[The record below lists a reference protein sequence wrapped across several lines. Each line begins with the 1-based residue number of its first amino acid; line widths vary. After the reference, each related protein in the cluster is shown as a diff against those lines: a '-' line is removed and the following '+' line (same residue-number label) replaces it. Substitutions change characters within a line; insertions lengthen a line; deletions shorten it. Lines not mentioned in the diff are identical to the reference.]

1 MSFITQVSAL
11 IIKGDK
17 VLMIKEK
24 KPETQGG
31 WNLPG
36 GHIRLKERVVDA
48 AVRETFEETGL
59 NFIPESIIGIYTSC
73 PDNHYYHFVVKGEII
88 EENLQSSPEDLESDW
103 VSLTEITS
111 RELRNA
117 QRLEKIIDD
126 YLSGFHIPLTV
137 LKEELDI

>member
-24 KPETQGG
+24 NQVAEGT

-36 GHIRLKERVVDA
+36 GHIRLKEKVIDA
-48 AVRETFEETGL
+48 VVRETFEETGL

-73 PDNHYYHFVVKGEII
+73 PDNHYYHFVVKGEVS
-88 EENLQSSPEDLESDW
+88 EENQMVSPEELESDW
-103 VSLTEITS
+103 VSLTEITA

-126 YLSGFHIPLTV
+126 YLSGFHIPLTI
-137 LKEELDI
+137 LKEELDP